1 MSIDNCRLIEL
12 PKIKDSRGNL
22 SYIEGGVHIPF
33 QVSRVYYLYDI
44 PGGADRGS
52 HAHKNLQQLIIA
64 VTGSFDVHLDDG
76 RHKKVINLNRS
87 HMGLY
92 MGPMIWRYLDNFSSG
107 AVCMVLASERFDE
120 DDYIREYPEF
130 IKSIGTSK

>member
-1 MSIDNCRLIEL
+1 MSVDNCRLIEL

-33 QVSRVYYLYDI
+33 QVARVYYLYDI

-64 VTGSFDVHLDDG
+64 ITGSFDVHLDDG
-76 RHKKVINLNRS
+76 RRKKVINLNRS
-87 HMGLY
+87 HVGLY

-107 AVCMVLASERFDE
+107 AVCMVLASEKFNEE
-120 DDYIREYPEF
+120 DYLRDYSEF
-130 IKSIGTSK
+130 IKNISNAK